1 MGRAYV
7 CGIHGGR
14 IFVLWNRQDFEAQ
27 GQPLKYRD
35 IIETNFKCIKENFI
49 MTIEK
54 TITGT
59 AAVLKIIGRLD
70 TTTAPELEATID
82 ACAAGIKELVLDCTA
97 LEYVSSAGLRVI
109 LKVQKLMN
117 AQGNMKLTHVNETIM
132 EVFDIT
138 GFADIL
144 TIE

>member
-1 MGRAYV
+1 
-7 CGIHGGR
+7 
-14 IFVLWNRQDFEAQ
+14 
-27 GQPLKYRD
+27 
-35 IIETNFKCIKENFI
+35 

-54 TITGT
+54 TINGT
-59 AAVLKIIGRLD
+59 AAALKIVGRLD
-70 TTTAPELEATID
+70 TSTAPELEATID
-82 ACAAGIKELVLDCTA
+82 GCIAGAKELVLDCSA

-109 LKVQKLMN
+109 LKAQKLMN
-117 AQGNMKLTHVNETIM
+117 AQGEMKLTNVNETIM

>member
-1 MGRAYV
+1 
-7 CGIHGGR
+7 
-14 IFVLWNRQDFEAQ
+14 
-27 GQPLKYRD
+27 
-35 IIETNFKCIKENFI
+35 

-54 TITGT
+54 MMNGT
-59 AAVLKIIGRLD
+59 AATLKIIGRLD
-70 TTTAPELEATID
+70 TSTAPELEAAID
-82 ACAAGIKELVLDCTA
+82 GCIAGIQELVLDCSA

-109 LKVQKLMN
+109 LKAQKLMN

-144 TIE
+144 NIE

>member
-1 MGRAYV
+1 
-7 CGIHGGR
+7 
-14 IFVLWNRQDFEAQ
+14 
-27 GQPLKYRD
+27 
-35 IIETNFKCIKENFI
+35 

-54 TITGT
+54 AMTG
-59 AAVLKIIGRLD
+59 AATTLKIIGRLD

-82 ACAAGIKELVLDCTA
+82 ACAAGIKELVLDCSA

-109 LKVQKLMN
+109 LKAQKLMN
-117 AQGNMKLTHVNETIM
+117 AQGSMKLIHVNETIM

>member
-1 MGRAYV
+1 
-7 CGIHGGR
+7 
-14 IFVLWNRQDFEAQ
+14 
-27 GQPLKYRD
+27 
-35 IIETNFKCIKENFI
+35 

-54 TITGT
+54 AMSGS
-59 AAVLKIIGRLD
+59 AAALKIVGRLD
-70 TTTAPELEATID
+70 TTTAPKLEATID
-82 ACAAGIKELVLDCTA
+82 SCAAGAKELVLDCSA

-109 LKVQKLMN
+109 LRAQKLMN
-117 AQGNMKLTHVNETIM
+117 ARGSMKLTHVNETVM

>member
-1 MGRAYV
+1 
-7 CGIHGGR
+7 
-14 IFVLWNRQDFEAQ
+14 
-27 GQPLKYRD
+27 
-35 IIETNFKCIKENFI
+35 

-70 TTTAPELEATID
+70 TTTAPELEATVDGCI
-82 ACAAGIKELVLDCTA
+82 AGLKDLVMDCSE

-109 LKVQKLMN
+109 LKAQKLMN
-117 AQGNMKLTHVNETIM
+117 AQGTMKVMNVNETIM
-132 EVFDIT
+132 EVFEIT

-144 TIE
+144 NIE

>member
-1 MGRAYV
+1 
-7 CGIHGGR
+7 
-14 IFVLWNRQDFEAQ
+14 
-27 GQPLKYRD
+27 
-35 IIETNFKCIKENFI
+35 

-54 TITGT
+54 NITGT
-59 AAVLKIIGRLD
+59 AATLEIIGRLD
-70 TTTAPELEATID
+70 TSTAPELEAAID
-82 ACAAGIKELVLDCTA
+82 GCSAGLSDLVLDCSA

-109 LKVQKLMN
+109 LKAQKLMN
-117 AQGNMKLTHVNETIM
+117 TQGSMKLTHVNETIM

>member
-1 MGRAYV
+1 
-7 CGIHGGR
+7 
-14 IFVLWNRQDFEAQ
+14 
-27 GQPLKYRD
+27 
-35 IIETNFKCIKENFI
+35 

-54 TITGT
+54 TMNG
-59 AAVLKIIGRLD
+59 AAAELKIVGRLD

-82 ACAAGIKELVLDCTA
+82 GCAAAINELVLDCSA
-97 LEYVSSAGLRVI
+97 LEYISSAGLRVI
-109 LKVQKLMN
+109 LKAQKMMN
-117 AQGNMKLTHVNETIM
+117 AQGAMKLIHVNETIK

>member
-1 MGRAYV
+1 M
-7 CGIHGGR
+7 
-14 IFVLWNRQDFEAQ
+14 
-27 GQPLKYRD
+27 
-35 IIETNFKCIKENFI
+35 
-49 MTIEK
+49 MIEK
-54 TITGT
+54 MINGT
-59 AAVLKIIGRLD
+59 ATVLKIVGRLD

-82 ACAAGIKELVLDCTA
+82 GCVAGIKELVLDCSA

-109 LKVQKLMN
+109 LKAQKLMN
-117 AQGNMKLTHVNETIM
+117 TQGTMKLTHVNETIM

>member
-1 MGRAYV
+1 
-7 CGIHGGR
+7 
-14 IFVLWNRQDFEAQ
+14 
-27 GQPLKYRD
+27 
-35 IIETNFKCIKENFI
+35 

-54 TITGT
+54 NVSG
-59 AAVLKIIGRLD
+59 AAVTLKVIGRLD
-70 TTTAPELEATID
+70 TTTAPALEAAVD
-82 ACAAGIKELVLDCTA
+82 GCKEEVKELILDCSA

-109 LKVQKLMN
+109 LKAQKQMN
-117 AQGNMKLTHVNETIM
+117 AQGSMKLIGVNETIM